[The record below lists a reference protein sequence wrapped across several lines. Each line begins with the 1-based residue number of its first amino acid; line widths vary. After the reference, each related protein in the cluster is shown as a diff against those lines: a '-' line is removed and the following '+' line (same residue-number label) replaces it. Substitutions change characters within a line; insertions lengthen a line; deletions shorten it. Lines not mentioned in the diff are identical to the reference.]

1 MISAVVMSN
10 GFGRFLTF
18 FLIFTDSR
26 YICSGANDASSLSE
40 VEFLWPALMIA
51 SSAFQAGASILKV
64 MTRIIIRLWLFC
76 IEKLKLI
83 TLKTYDFYV
92 HITGACFH

>member
-18 FLIFTDSR
+18 FLIFTDSH

-64 MTRIIIRLWLFC
+64 MTRIIIRLC
-76 IEKLKLI
+76 
-83 TLKTYDFYV
+83 
-92 HITGACFH
+92 GCFVLRS